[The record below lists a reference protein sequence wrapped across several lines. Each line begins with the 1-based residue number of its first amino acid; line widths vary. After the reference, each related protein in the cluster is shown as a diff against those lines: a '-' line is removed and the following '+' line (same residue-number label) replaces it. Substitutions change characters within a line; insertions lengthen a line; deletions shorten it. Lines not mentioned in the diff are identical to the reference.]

1 MDWAYT
7 KNLLEDRFRKANRFN
22 DRYLLVEPYDK
33 QSFSDEEAG
42 TVSPIDFAGILR
54 ASPDTISDG
63 SLRPLRS
70 RDGRKLSVRLTR
82 RS

>member
-33 QSFSDEEAG
+33 QLFLA
-42 TVSPIDFAGILR
+42 
-54 ASPDTISDG
+54 
-63 SLRPLRS
+63 
-70 RDGRKLSVRLTR
+70 
-82 RS
+82 